1 VGRDRVRRGRRA
13 VDDDRLVDVS
23 LRGASAAAAR
33 SDPISDTAQ
42 VPNTDQDTGE
52 VDPSLLKVLIDR
64 TNNVALE
71 GNAKAKGCL
80 GVNCFPNGRGVIR
93 VGDAVRVKKW
103 LTA

>member
-1 VGRDRVRRGRRA
+1 MERDCFRLGRRP
-13 VDDDRLVDVS
+13 VDDNRLADVP
-23 LRGASAAAAR
+23 LRGASSAAAAYDCF
-33 SDPISDTAQ
+33 SDAAQ

-52 VDPSLLKVLIDR
+52 VDPSLLKVLLNR
-64 TNNVALE
+64 RNNVALE

-93 VGDAVRVKKW
+93 VGDEVRVEKW